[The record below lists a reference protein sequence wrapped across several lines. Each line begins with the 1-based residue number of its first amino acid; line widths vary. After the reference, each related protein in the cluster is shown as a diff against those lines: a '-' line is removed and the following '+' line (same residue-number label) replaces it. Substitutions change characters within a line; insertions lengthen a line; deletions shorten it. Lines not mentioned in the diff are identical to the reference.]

1 MLAFTWLPSWD
12 EEATETL
19 VRFDLDERDG
29 VTRVRLTHSGFATEG
44 RARAIKAG
52 RRSWAGLSPMPK
64 VDPESHERA
73 RRKFKKSSKTEICND
88 LPHHDL
94 GGRRM
99 DRSLADTVPV
109 RRERSD
115 HVAIA

>member
-1 MLAFTWLPSWD
+1 VALL
-12 EEATETL
+12 
-19 VRFDLDERDG
+19 G
-29 VTRVRLTHSGFATEG
+29 N
-44 RARAIKAG
+44 
-52 RRSWAGLSPMPK
+52 
-64 VDPESHERA
+64 PESHERA

-99 DRSLADTVPV
+99 DRSLADTVSV

-115 HVAIA
+115 HMALAEEELKCLIP

>member
-1 MLAFTWLPSWD
+1 
-12 EEATETL
+12 
-19 VRFDLDERDG
+19 
-29 VTRVRLTHSGFATEG
+29 
-44 RARAIKAG
+44 
-52 RRSWAGLSPMPK
+52 MPK
-64 VDPESHERA
+64 ADPESHERA
-73 RRKFKKSSKTEICND
+73 RRKFNKPSKTESGND

-115 HVAIA
+115 HVALA